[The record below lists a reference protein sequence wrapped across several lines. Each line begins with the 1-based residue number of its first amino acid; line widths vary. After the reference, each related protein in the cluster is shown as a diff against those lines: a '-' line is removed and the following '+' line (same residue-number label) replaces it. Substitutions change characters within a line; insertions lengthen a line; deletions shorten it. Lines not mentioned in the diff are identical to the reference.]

1 MKTTIDISMILK
13 QHSDVNLPFKIGKLF
28 GLHLRQFLLH
38 LLFLV
43 VRLVLLLFSCLFLAF
58 LLISIAL
65 FIV

>member
-1 MKTTIDISMILK
+1 MILK

-28 GLHLRQFLLH
+28 GLQLRQFLLH

-43 VRLVLLLFSCLFLAF
+43 VRLVLILLFSCLFLAF